1 MSMFGDSRLDN
12 AYDTLI
18 ELSEEISLS
27 EFFKLL
33 SYVME
38 YTEWKQINET

>member
-1 MSMFGDSRLDN
+1 MSRFDDNRLDN

-18 ELSEEISLS
+18 ELLEEISLS

-38 YTEWKQINET
+38 YIERERTND